1 MNEAKAIQV
10 CGTGSGV
17 GKSVITA
24 ALCRI
29 FLEDGLKVA
38 PFKSQNMALN
48 SFVTEDGGEIARAQ
62 AIQAY
67 ACQLKPTT
75 DMNPILIKPSSD
87 TLAQIILQGKPV
99 GNMSVY
105 QYKEYKKLVY
115 VKVKESLRR
124 LQNKYEVVVIEGA
137 GSPAEINLKK
147 HDLVNLRIAALAK
160 APVILVGD
168 IDKGGVF
175 ASLVGTLQLLD
186 EKERSM
192 VKGFIINK
200 FRGDQRLLRPG
211 IRFLEKYTGIKV
223 LGILPYFL
231 DIRVPEEDS
240 LPPQAN
246 KKPLSNKTIKIS
258 VIYLQHISNFT
269 DFDALQ
275 NERDVRLNFAR
286 SCRDLYDPDI
296 IIIPGSKNT
305 IGDLSYLKK
314 CGLADKIVSLARSP
328 HGPVLVGI
336 CGGYQ
341 MLGRVICDRENIES
355 KHRKMS
361 GLGILPI
368 VTEMRPEKILC
379 QVKARHLPSG
389 REIIGYEI
397 HHGRT
402 RCLGKVKPLFK
413 ISRIGGGLRQ
423 KYDGVASADG
433 RCWGTYI
440 HGVFDHD
447 AFRRHF
453 LNSIRIRKG
462 WLPLAPG
469 EKFNTDGHIAKLAK
483 LVRANLDMDSLYNIM
498 GIGRYH

>member
-1 MNEAKAIQV
+1 MKKAKSIQV

-17 GKSVITA
+17 GKSVVA
-24 ALCRI
+24 CALCRI
-29 FLEDGLKVA
+29 FLEDGLSVA

-87 TLAQIILQGKPV
+87 TFAQIIMQGKPV

-147 HDLVNLRIAALAK
+147 HDLANLRIAALAK

-192 VKGFIINK
+192 IKGFIINK

-246 KKPLSNKTIKIS
+246 KKPISNKTIKIS
-258 VIYLQHISNFT
+258 VIYLPHISNFT

-275 NERDVRLNFAR
+275 NEGDVRLNFVR
-286 SCRDLYDPDI
+286 NCEDLENPDI

-314 CGLADKIVSLARSP
+314 CGLADKIVSFLRQP
-328 HGPVLVGI
+328 HGPVLVGL

-341 MLGRVICDRENIES
+341 MLGRVIRDHKNIES
-355 KHRKMS
+355 KQREIA

-368 VTEMRPEKILC
+368 VTEMRPKKILT
-379 QVKARHLPSG
+379 QVEARHLPSG
-389 REIIGYEI
+389 KEITGFEI

-402 RCLGKVKPLFK
+402 RYCGKVKPLFRVSHIK
-413 ISRIGGGLRQ
+413 VRAKQ
-423 KYDGVASADG
+423 EYDGIASADG

-440 HGVFDHD
+440 HGVFDCD
-447 AFRRHF
+447 GFRRHF
-453 LNSIRIRKG
+453 LNGIRSKKG
-462 WLPLAPG
+462 WPALTKT
-469 EKFNTDGHIAKLAK
+469 EKYNAGGDITKLAK
-483 LVRANLDMDSLYNIM
+483 LVRANLDMDTLYKIM
-498 GIGRYH
+498 GIRRHN